1 MSRDYATSLKRSEV
15 LLPNM
20 TSWTGPAQQCEG
32 EKSNGGLDWRVLH
45 CIGGRESLR
54 WIGEGEERARGGGN
68 ENGVTRPFSQTL
80 IDVRRRQCRE

>member
-1 MSRDYATSLKRSEV
+1 MSEHKIMSRDYATSLKRSEV

-45 CIGGRESLR
+45 CIGGRERAFAGLGKER
-54 WIGEGEERARGGGN
+54 RGEEEEGMRM
-68 ENGVTRPFSQTL
+68 V
-80 IDVRRRQCRE
+80 